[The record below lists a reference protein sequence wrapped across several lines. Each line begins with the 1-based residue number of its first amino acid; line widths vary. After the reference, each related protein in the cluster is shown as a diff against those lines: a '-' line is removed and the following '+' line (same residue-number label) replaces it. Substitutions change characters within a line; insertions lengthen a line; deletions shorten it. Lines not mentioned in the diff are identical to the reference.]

1 MKLNVVKTSN
11 QRHPLSDLSNCCD
24 SCEQYNE
31 ETETCEWCRFD
42 LDHSGMIDPD
52 DLDTPVWN
60 KCWARIILTGNPDYE
75 ECLAC
80 NFDDVFGGS
89 GVGDPMGMLSVLVI
103 LVYGAVTMPRP
114 VKNAVRIVGQ
124 LLIHQVLDSIKI
136 SLI

>member
-11 QRHPLSDLSNCCD
+11 QRHPLSDFSDCCD

-89 GVGDPMGMLSVLVI
+89 GVGDPHGYVI
-103 LVYGAVTMPRP
+103 GTGDFGVWSGYNAKTCEECGEDCWSAVDPP
-114 VKNAVRIVGQ
+114 GVGFY
-124 LLIHQVLDSIKI
+124 
-136 SLI
+136 